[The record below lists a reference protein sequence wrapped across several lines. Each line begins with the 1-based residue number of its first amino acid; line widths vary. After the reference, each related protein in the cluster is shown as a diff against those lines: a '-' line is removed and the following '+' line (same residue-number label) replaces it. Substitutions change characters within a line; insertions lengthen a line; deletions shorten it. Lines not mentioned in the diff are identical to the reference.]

1 MEELAQVLND
11 TNLRATAIARL
22 LALIEQDTDIIYRH
36 KMAGD
41 SGTYVQQYIDLR
53 ETNLATLTRLLE
65 AKGAIRADLHFS
77 EQAA

>member
-1 MEELAQVLND
+1 MDELAQILD
-11 TNLRATAIARL
+11 DRDLRATAIARL

-53 ETNLATLTRLLE
+53 VTNLATLTRLLE
-65 AKGAIRADLHFS
+65 AKGTIRADLRFS
-77 EQAA
+77 EQSA